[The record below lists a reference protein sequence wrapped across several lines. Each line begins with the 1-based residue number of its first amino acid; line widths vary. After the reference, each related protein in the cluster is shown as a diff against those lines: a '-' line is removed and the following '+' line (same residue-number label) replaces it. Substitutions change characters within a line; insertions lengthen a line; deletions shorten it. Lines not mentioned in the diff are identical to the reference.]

1 MKIDR
6 IDAQILNELQ
16 QDARLKTTELAERVC
31 LSATP
36 CTRRLKQLEEAGMID
51 RYVTLLDQEK
61 AGFPVNAYISLTL
74 EPKAEATFRKFEQQI
89 ATFDEVM
96 ECHLMSGSHDFMLR
110 VVAASLSDFEKFLQ
124 KKLIKIEGLRD
135 VQSSFSLR
143 RLIHK
148 TALPVKATV

>member
-16 QDARLKTTELAERVC
+16 HDARLKTTELAERIC

-36 CTRRLKQLEEAGMID
+36 CTRRLKNLED
-51 RYVTLLDQEK
+51 RGVIEQYVALLDQEK

-74 EPKAEATFRKFEQQI
+74 EPKSETTFHKFERQI

-110 VVAASLSDFEKFLQ
+110 VVAASLSDFERFLQ

-135 VQSSFSLR
+135 VQTSFSLR
-143 RLIHK
+143 RLVYK
-148 TALPVKATV
+148 TALPVKTRL

>member
-1 MKIDR
+1 MEGNQYFLHGIVQSFCVIDR
-6 IDAQILNELQ
+6 
-16 QDARLKTTELAERVC
+16 RWHV
-31 LSATP
+31 
-36 CTRRLKQLEEAGMID
+36 
-51 RYVTLLDQEK
+51 
-61 AGFPVNAYISLTL
+61 
-74 EPKAEATFRKFEQQI
+74 
-89 ATFDEVM
+89 
-96 ECHLMSGSHDFMLR
+96 LR